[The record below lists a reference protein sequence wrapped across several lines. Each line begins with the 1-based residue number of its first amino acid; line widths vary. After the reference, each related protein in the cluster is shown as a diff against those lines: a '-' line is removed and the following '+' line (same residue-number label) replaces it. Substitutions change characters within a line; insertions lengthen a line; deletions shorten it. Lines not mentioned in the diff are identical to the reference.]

1 MRTTPRWRTHVR
13 TPHGTATHALLL
25 VLTLGAACAP
35 AADGTLPTPDEVL
48 SYYQSDREMEAGL
61 SGNVVELTVHQSVD
75 QLRRG
80 GALWA
85 KVGPYVFLFS
95 DETKRLF
102 EDFDGVA
109 GVRVVTKVGDAEVA
123 SALLAHGELSEVLWA
138 RSLNIAGRARLEG
151 TNRMTLLED
160 LVDWG
165 ESHTEFTYNE
175 RYTRR

>member
-1 MRTTPRWRTHVR
+1 MRNLGVVGRVIPKAFLPVCL
-13 TPHGTATHALLL
+13 TAIA
-25 VLTLGAACAP
+25 VVGCAP
-35 AADGTLPTPDEVL
+35 VSDGMLPSDDEIL
-48 SYYQSDREMEAGL
+48 GYFESDRRMEAEVV
-61 SGNVVELTVHQSVD
+61 GNVAVLRVFQDAE

-95 DETKRLF
+95 EETQQLF
-102 EDFDGVA
+102 ADFEGVA
-109 GVRVVTKVGDAEVA
+109 GVRVTTMVGSAEVA
-123 SALLAHGELSEVLWA
+123 SALLAHEELSDILWA
-138 RSLNIAGRARLEG
+138 RSLNIAGRARLQG

-175 RYTRR
+175 RYTKR

>member
-1 MRTTPRWRTHVR
+1 ML
-13 TPHGTATHALLL
+13 ALA
-25 VLTLGAACAP
+25 VLGAVGACGP
-35 AADGTLPTPDEVL
+35 SRDGALPTPGDVL
-48 SYYQSDREMEAGL
+48 EYYESDRRMEAEIV
-61 SGNVVELTVHQSVD
+61 GNVAVLRVYQDAE

-80 GALWA
+80 GSLWA

-102 EDFDGVA
+102 DDHQGLA
-109 GVRVVTKVGDAEVA
+109 GVRVTTMVGSAEVA
-123 SALLAHGELSEVLWA
+123 SALLAHAELTDVLWA

-165 ESHTEFTYNE
+165 EAHTEFTYNE